1 MGRRIVIP
9 AGRPEFWLALLLVW
23 TLLSALRS
31 WHTPWARVAGT
42 EALRW
47 GAGLALMLALGRGLP
62 RLRLATQAL
71 TVLLAALVLTILA
84 AGVGPTGMVTGP
96 FRDHQLCASA
106 LLLLLPFAAALAFTA
121 DTPAWRWGAQIVCL
135 SAAVCLA
142 LTQTRSAWLGG
153 AASVLV
159 FAGLWLRHFPLFAF
173 SRRVHV
179 WLIPALLALSVC
191 GAFVMLA
198 SSTDLGDPLATRAR
212 TLQSVG
218 QDGSWRARV
227 QTWHGAMHMASTQPI
242 MGLGLGR
249 YPGAQW
255 TWTRQGRPLSPTE
268 HPSLSEQAHDLYLQ
282 TIVETGGVGLALYGA
297 VLVSL
302 TVCCHRALR
311 RHGARRRGLPQALS
325 VAILSLLAGQGVDAF
340 ASPSY
345 QFSEVSLLF
354 WACLGLGL
362 AAVTRRDAAE
372 AAVVLPPALRRALRF
387 CAAGTASIALVAQVI
402 PIGLLTPVE
411 AYYNAPSD
419 WTYQSVSLSPT
430 SVTFPNSYIL
440 QLTAIYLDSANT
452 THSVTVSGDIGSYKI
467 TTVGATSSI
476 TPSGALTTARGDK
489 GKTLTVTATFTDG
502 TGVHQATTGI
512 AVH

>member
-9 AGRPEFWLALLLVW
+9 AGRPESWLGLLFVW

-42 EALRW
+42 ESLRW
-47 GAGLALMLALGRGLP
+47 GAGLALTLALGRGGP
-62 RLRLATQAL
+62 RLRLAAQSL
-71 TVLLAALVLTILA
+71 TVLLAALVLTTLA

-106 LLLLLPFAAALAFTA
+106 LLLLLPFAAALALTA
-121 DTPAWRWGAQIVCL
+121 ETPAWQWGAQVVCL
-135 SAAVCLA
+135 AAAVCLA

-153 AASVLV
+153 SVMTLV
-159 FAGLWLRHFPLFAF
+159 FAVLWLRRSPSSAFPRRAAVWVVPLLLAVAVGGAF
-173 SRRVHV
+173 
-179 WLIPALLALSVC
+179 ALLAS
-191 GAFVMLA
+191 A
-198 SSTDLGDPLATRAR
+198 TDLGSPLATRAR

-227 QTWHGAMHMASTQPI
+227 QTWRGALHMASARPWV
-242 MGLGLGR
+242 GSGLGR

-255 TWTRQGRPLSPTE
+255 TWTGQGRPLSPSQR
-268 HPSLSEQAHDLYLQ
+268 PSLSEQAHDLYLQ
-282 TIVETGGVGLALYGA
+282 TVVEIGGVGLALYFAALGTLA
-297 VLVSL
+297 ARCLRS
-302 TVCCHRALR
+302 LR
-311 RHGARRRGLPQALS
+311 RHGSRRRGLPQALS
-325 VAILSLLAGQGVDAF
+325 VATLSLLAGQGVDAL

-362 AAVTRRDAAE
+362 AAVNRRETAE
-372 AAVVLPPALRRALRF
+372 AAVALPPALRRALRF
-387 CAAGTASIALVAQVI
+387 CAVGTASVLLVAQVV

-411 AYYNAPSD
+411 AYYNAPSG

-430 SVTFPNSYIL
+430 SVTAPSFPTVV
-440 QLTAIYLDSANT
+440 LTATYLDAT
-452 THSVTVSGDIGSYKI
+452 QAPHQVPVSGDTGSYKI
-467 TTVGATSSI
+467 TSTGDYSSV
-476 TPSGALTTARGDK
+476 TASGVLSIVKNDK
-489 GKTLTVTATFTDG
+489 NKTLTVTATFTDG
-502 TGVHQATTGI
+502 SGTHQATGSI